1 MKLLLLYIVAVC
13 AANQVQG
20 LAIRQYP
27 GGSFEDEDPEIPDPT
42 PTPPPTPTPTP
53 TPKPEIT
60 SRSSTSSRPST
71 TPTPP
76 STKAEVSQPA
86 NTPDNNSNLQNSQA
100 ADNNQELP
108 YPSAPDTDLSLPY
121 PGAPAGEGDFSE
133 DTSLFPGYPDDPL
146 VSTNADGDEIIIES
160 SRTHSGLANTDSEE
174 DQSETGSNTDRDD
187 NNASKDSELD
197 NSEYSD
203 LADSDSSS
211 DSEAAAASNV
221 GRSNRGLQVGLGVG
235 LTALLLI
242 LLGLLMFFFVRHKR
256 QSRLK
261 MHEEI
266 ADISGA
272 GEQPDPSRT
281 NFDQILVP
289 DSAHPD
295 NMRQDSYQINLAL
308 PGTPAGYLEKPSA
321 EPRPLKDMPPQYHE
335 LPENRYAQEKLK
347 EDD

>member
-27 GGSFEDEDPEIPDPT
+27 EEELGGDIPDTPDPT
-42 PTPPPTPTPTP
+42 PTLTPTPTP
-53 TPKPEIT
+53 TPKPVT
-60 SRSSTSSRPST
+60 TPRPSTSSRAST
-71 TPTPP
+71 TPTSP

-86 NTPDNNSNLQNSQA
+86 NTPDINVNALNSQV
-100 ADNNQELP
+100 ADNNTDAP
-108 YPSAPDTDLSLPY
+108 YPEAPDTDLSLPVSSD
-121 PGAPAGEGDFSE
+121 PTGEGAFSE
-133 DTSLFPGYPDDPL
+133 NTNFDPGYPEDPL
-146 VSTNADGDEIIIES
+146 VSTDSDGNEIIIES
-160 SRTHSGLANTDSEE
+160 SRTRSGLANTDSEE
-174 DQSETGSNTDRDD
+174 DQSETGSNTDRYGS
-187 NNASKDSELD
+187 NASNDSELND
-197 NSEYSD
+197 SEYSD
-203 LADSDSSS
+203 LVDSDSSS
-211 DSEAAAASNV
+211 DSEVAAASNT
-221 GRSNRGLQVGLGVG
+221 GKSSRGLQVGLGVG
-235 LTALLLI
+235 LTALLLA
-242 LLGLLMFFFVRHKR
+242 LLGLFMFFFVRHKR

-272 GEQPDPSRT
+272 GEQPDPTRT

-295 NMRQDSYQINLAL
+295 NVRQDSYQINLAL
-308 PGTPAGYLEKPSA
+308 HSAPTGYLDKPSA